1 MYTARV
7 DVSPLTPT
15 MTFHSAF
22 GSAFITPRPV
32 AAVRAMV
39 TATGPVHHFSLV
51 RWERMISV
59 YDEDTRHVVKG
70 LRWDAANTTG
80 AMEWFHQVHGRTLNG
95 RKVQVT
101 FKGRWA

>member
-1 MYTARV
+1 MNFTCT
-7 DVSPLTPT
+7 DVSPLMPT

-51 RWERMISV
+51 KWETKITV
-59 YDEDTRHVVKG
+59 YDEDTRHVVKS
-70 LRWDAANTTG
+70 LRWDAWDTAG
-80 AMEWFHQVHGRTLNG
+80 AMAWFNGMHGTVQDG
-95 RKVQVT
+95 REVVVT

>member
-1 MYTARV
+1 
-7 DVSPLTPT
+7 
-15 MTFHSAF
+15 
-22 GSAFITPRPV
+22 
-32 AAVRAMV
+32 
-39 TATGPVHHFSLV
+39 
-51 RWERMISV
+51 MISV